1 MTDDNIKIK
10 ITLDDQA
17 TGKTENIK
25 KGIQN
30 IASESKKANTATSS
44 FLDNIGSKL
53 SASSE
58 KAAEMQKRF
67 ESITTA
73 GKAMSLVFGG
83 ISLSL
88 GFVGKLFAGAA
99 MEFENQTIALETM
112 IGSAKK
118 AKDLLK
124 EINQMAVKTPFEY
137 KDLVEYSKILV
148 AAGIEVKN
156 ITPLI
161 KILGDVAAGVGT
173 EKMPFI
179 VNAFRDIVT
188 KGRLTG
194 EELRQLGS
202 TPLLGQLATDL
213 GTSKANIRALSEQ
226 GKISSQDVV
235 NAFYNM
241 TASGGIFYNM
251 SAKQAQTTSGK
262 ISNLKDA
269 IFILSQSFGKFLLP
283 AIREVAD
290 FLKYFIDKL
299 NSLSPEA
306 KKAIGIIGMLVA
318 GIAGLG
324 TVVGIASFSIGSL
337 VTALGVAT
345 GAVSALGAA
354 FGVEMAAIT
363 ALAPEITLAATLI
376 GILGA
381 AIYKNWEKISNA
393 VNQFKIG
400 DKLDDAISSIKKGFI
415 DSMIFVLNKMIWIA
429 DKWNSLPA
437 LVAPRI
443 DTSSIKS
450 AIKELKEIES
460 SIGKGSGVSDGN
472 PKAPKKGGAKKD
484 EGPPQLET
492 EVPSAENLT
501 DQKQKQQ
508 ELNDSTREYIE
519 LLRAQIQLGEISY
532 SEEKTRLE
540 SLLADEALTYEQ
552 RKALRL
558 ELNEVEK
565 QLAIE
570 KQQRDDYLNSN
581 EINYKKNLQKEQK
594 KGVTAELQLSKVI
607 LDSARKSGD
616 EKLNIAEQIANGT
629 LDHYKKLAIAEVD
642 LFANKLIVEGTA
654 HLISLNPV
662 GLVEIAA
669 GVAASAGIRAAASS
683 IKLAEGGVVMPR
695 PGGVQATIGEAGK
708 PEAVIPLNDPRAA
721 NIFGGDSARSNTSR
735 EVIILT
741 DDGTQLAKGIYKKQ
755 TELLNSGQLSKR
767 T

>member
-17 TGKTENIK
+17 TGKTEDIK

-30 IASESKKANTATSS
+30 ISSESKKANTATSS
-44 FLDNIGSKL
+44 FLDNISSKL

-99 MEFENQTIALETM
+99 MEYENQTIALETM
-112 IGSAKK
+112 IGSAKD
-118 AKDLLK
+118 AKDLLE
-124 EINQMAVKTPFEY
+124 EIKQMAVKTPFEY
-137 KDLVEYSKILV
+137 KDLEEYSKILV
-148 AAGIEVKN
+148 AAQVEVKN
-156 ITPLI
+156 IAPLL
-161 KILGDVAAGVGT
+161 KILGDVAASVGT

-179 VNAFRDIVT
+179 VNAFRDVVT

-202 TPLLGQLATDL
+202 TPLLGQLAKDL
-213 GTSKANIRALSEQ
+213 NTTKTNVRELAEQ
-226 GKISSQDVV
+226 GKISAQDVV

-241 TASGGIFYNM
+241 THSQNM
-251 SAKQAQTTSGK
+251 MERQSQTTSGK

-283 AIREVAD
+283 AIKETAD
-290 FLKYFIDKL
+290 FLKNLIDIL

-324 TVVGIASFSIGSL
+324 TVIGIASFSIGSL
-337 VTALGVAT
+337 VTALGVAA

-363 ALAPEITLAATLI
+363 ALAPEITLVATLV

-381 AIYKNWEKISNA
+381 AIYKNFEKISNA

-400 DKLDDAISSIKKGFI
+400 DKLDDSINSIKKGFI

-429 DKWNSLPA
+429 NKWNSLPA

-450 AIKELKEIES
+450 AINELKEIEKN
-460 SIGKGSGVSDGN
+460 IGKDSGTSSEKPSIIKN
-472 PKAPKKGGAKKD
+472 APPKKD
-484 EGPPQLET
+484 EGPPQLKE
-492 EVPSAENLT
+492 EDLT
-501 DQKQKQQ
+501 DQKQKQK
-508 ELNDSTREYIE
+508 ELNDATREYIE
-519 LLRAQIQLGEISY
+519 LLRTQIQLGEISY
-532 SEEKTRLE
+532 SEEKTRLQ

-581 EINYKKNLQKEQK
+581 ELNYKKNLQKEQK
-594 KGVTAELQLSKVI
+594 KGVTSELQLSKVI
-607 LDSARKSGD
+607 IDSARKSGD

-721 NIFGGDSARSNTSR
+721 NIFGGDSARSNAPR